1 MPSLHIEHAI
11 TDLDIWQNAFDS
23 LHEVRR
29 QAGVVAE
36 VVRQPVDDPHRITLD
51 LEFATLEHA
60 SAFLAFLQTQIW
72 PVPENAPARV
82 GTPTAN
88 ILDTIAASDD
98 ATARGKPGWLTIVDW
113 PGGRLETFAELQA
126 THHDHDHTGLLARYC
141 SQLPDSLRIVAVWDS
156 EDAAN
161 QFFEQ
166 LPAANRVRLAP
177 ASDGTP
183 SITAVAIH
191 HSLHKG

>member
-11 TDLDIWQNAFDS
+11 TDLDTWQNAFDP

-36 VVRQPVDDPHRITLD
+36 VVRQPVDDPNRIALD
-51 LEFATLEHA
+51 LEFDTLEHA
-60 SAFLAFLQTQIW
+60 SAFLDFLQTHIW
-72 PVPENAPARV
+72 PVPENAPALL
-82 GTPTAN
+82 GTPTATV
-88 ILDTIAASDD
+88 LDTIARSAE
-98 ATARGKPGWLTIVDW
+98 APEQAKPGWMTIVDW

-141 SQLPDSLRIVAVWDS
+141 SQLPDSLRIIAIWES
-156 EDAAN
+156 EAAAN

-166 LPAANRVRLAP
+166 LPAANRARLAP
-177 ASDGTP
+177 ATDGTP
-183 SITAVAIH
+183 SITGTAIH
-191 HSLHKG
+191 HSLHPG